1 MLVLNVL
8 LIIIG
13 TFITVYLLGTLIRVI
28 WVFSHPYDSLS
39 YDDKHYKIKVAFFI
53 SRYLKINVKLK

>member
-8 LIIIG
+8 LIIIS

-39 YDDKHYKIKVAFFI
+39 YNDKHYKIKVAFFI
-53 SRYLKINVKLK
+53 NRYLKINVKLK

>member
-8 LIIIG
+8 LIIIT
-13 TFITVYLLGTLIRVI
+13 TFITVYLLGMLFRVI

-39 YDDKHYKIKVAFFI
+39 YNDKHYKIKVAFFI

>member
-1 MLVLNVL
+1 MSVLNVL

-13 TFITVYLLGTLIRVI
+13 TFITVYLLGTLFRVG
-28 WVFSHPYDSLS
+28 WVFVHPYDSLS
-39 YDDKHYKIKVAFFI
+39 YNDKHYKIKVAFFI

>member
-8 LIIIG
+8 LIIIF
-13 TFITVYLLGTLIRVI
+13 TFIITYSLGTLLRII
-28 WVFSHPYDSLS
+28 WVFIHPYDTLS
-39 YDDKHYKIKVAFFI
+39 YNDKHYKIKVAFFI

>member
-13 TFITVYLLGTLIRVI
+13 TFITVYLLGTLLKVI
-28 WVFSHPYDSLS
+28 WVFVHPYDSLS
-39 YDDKHYKIKVAFFI
+39 YNDKHYKIKVAFFI
-53 SRYLKINVKLK
+53 NRYLKINVKLK

>member
-1 MLVLNVL
+1 MLVLSVL

-39 YDDKHYKIKVAFFI
+39 YNDKHYKIKMAFFI
-53 SRYLKINVKLK
+53 NRYLKINVKLK

>member
-28 WVFSHPYDSLS
+28 WVFIHPYDFLS
-39 YDDKHYKIKVAFFI
+39 YNDKHYKIKVVFFI
-53 SRYLKINVKLK
+53 NRYLKINVKLK

>member
-8 LIIIG
+8 LIIIV
-13 TFITVYLLGTLIRVI
+13 TFITVYLLGTLIRII

-39 YDDKHYKIKVAFFI
+39 YNDKHYKIKVAFFI

>member
-8 LIIIG
+8 LIIIS

-28 WVFSHPYDSLS
+28 WVFIHPYDSLS
-39 YDDKHYKIKVAFFI
+39 YNDKHYKIRVAFFI
-53 SRYLKINVKLK
+53 NRYLKINVKLK

>member
-1 MLVLNVL
+1 MLVLSVL

-53 SRYLKINVKLK
+53 NRYLKINVKLK

>member
-1 MLVLNVL
+1 MIILDVL
-8 LIIIG
+8 LIIIS
-13 TFITVYLLGTLIRVI
+13 TFITVYLLGTLFRVV

-39 YDDKHYKIKVAFFI
+39 YNDKHYKIKIAFFI

>member
-1 MLVLNVL
+1 MLVLTTL
-8 LIIIG
+8 LGIIG
-13 TFITVYLLGTLIRVI
+13 TFVILYLLGTLIRVI

-39 YDDKHYKIKVAFFI
+39 YNDKHYKIKVAFFI

>member
-1 MLVLNVL
+1 MLVLTTL
-8 LIIIG
+8 LGIIG
-13 TFITVYLLGTLIRVI
+13 AFVILYLLGMLFRVI

-39 YDDKHYKIKVAFFI
+39 YNDKHYKIKVAFFI

>member
-1 MLVLNVL
+1 MLVLNIL

-13 TFITVYLLGTLIRVI
+13 TFITTYLLGTLFRVI
-28 WVFSHPYDSLS
+28 RVFSHPYDSLS

>member
-1 MLVLNVL
+1 MLVLSVL

-13 TFITVYLLGTLIRVI
+13 TFIIVYLLGTLIRVI

-39 YDDKHYKIKVAFFI
+39 YNDKHYKIKMAFFI
-53 SRYLKINVKLK
+53 NRYLKINVKLK

>member
-8 LIIIG
+8 LIIIS
-13 TFITVYLLGTLIRVI
+13 TFITVYLLGTLFRVI
-28 WVFSHPYDSLS
+28 WVFIHPYDSLS
-39 YDDKHYKIKVAFFI
+39 YNDKHYKIKVAFFI

>member
-13 TFITVYLLGTLIRVI
+13 TFITTYLLGTLFRVI

-39 YDDKHYKIKVAFFI
+39 YNDKHYKIKVAFFI

>member
-13 TFITVYLLGTLIRVI
+13 TFITVYLLGTLFRVI

-39 YDDKHYKIKVAFFI
+39 YNDKHYKIRVAFFI
-53 SRYLKINVKLK
+53 NRYLKINVKLK

>member
-1 MLVLNVL
+1 MLVLTTL
-8 LIIIG
+8 LGIIG
-13 TFITVYLLGTLIRVI
+13 TFVILYLLGMLFRVI

-39 YDDKHYKIKVAFFI
+39 YNDKHYKIKVAFFI

>member
-13 TFITVYLLGTLIRVI
+13 TFVILYLLGMLFRVI

-39 YDDKHYKIKVAFFI
+39 YNDKHYKIKVAFFI
-53 SRYLKINVKLK
+53 NRYLKINVKLK

>member
-1 MLVLNVL
+1 MLVSNVL

-28 WVFSHPYDSLS
+28 WVFIHPYDSLS
-39 YDDKHYKIKVAFFI
+39 YNDKHYKIKVAFFI